1 MRTTIVQDPLLLVL
15 LGFGLAMT
23 VVVVVLML
31 KRTSH
36 YPPPGY
42 APRPVIYASEVPGDD
57 LSVGCV
63 VPLLLIAGVV
73 VLLALLS

>member
-1 MRTTIVQDPLLLVL
+1 MRTTVVQDPLLLVL
-15 LGFGLAMT
+15 LGFSLAMS

-57 LSVGCV
+57 LSIGCV
-63 VPLLLIAGVV
+63 VPLLLIAGFV